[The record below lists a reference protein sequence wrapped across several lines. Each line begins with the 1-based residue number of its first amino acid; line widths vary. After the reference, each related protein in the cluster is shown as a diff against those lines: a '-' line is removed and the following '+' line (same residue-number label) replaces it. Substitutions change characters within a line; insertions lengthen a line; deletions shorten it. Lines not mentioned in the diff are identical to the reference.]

1 MSFSIRCL
9 SAVLLLVL
17 SLAASLSAQS
27 TTTKQTSK
35 APRGAVSG
43 RVTIKDKAAAGVV
56 VALRKS
62 DMVMPF
68 EPYQRATTD
77 QDGAYRITNVAP
89 GNYEVSPAAPA
100 FVMAD
105 AKETRGKT
113 VLVGEDENVE
123 SINFA
128 LVRGGVITGRITDAE
143 GRPVIQQQVTIYR
156 ADAFDQQTPPR
167 PPFPASTSPTDDRG
181 IYRVY
186 GLSPGRYKVAS
197 GKSEDGFSGVY
208 GTNRATYKQVFHPDV
223 TDQAKAPVIEVSEGS
238 EVQNIDITLGR
249 ALQTFSASGR
259 AIDAEKGVPVPNLRF
274 AVQRSLGQRTEF
286 VNTVTMSNTQGDFV
300 FEGLIPGK
308 YSFYLLP
315 TQGSAMRAETL
326 SFDVIDQ
333 DITGL
338 TVRLVKGASV
348 SGVVILET
356 EDKTVLQMLPQLQL
370 RAFVMVAS
378 GGAGLGSSNSSPI
391 APNGSFNLTA
401 LPGGTVNFNLGMMS
415 GPFPP
420 KGLTISRVERDGV
433 SSSRLEIRDGEQ
445 VTGVRVI
452 VSYGTATLRG
462 VVKVENGTLPEG
474 ARFFVRLNKAG
485 ENGIPNPMAMRPPQV
500 DARGRFLIEGIPA
513 GTYELTASL
522 VTTIPT
528 PAPLARPAKKEV
540 TVEDGVTTDVT
551 ITIDMST
558 PPKP

>member
-1 MSFSIRCL
+1 MSFSVRCL
-9 SAVLLLVL
+9 PAVLLLLL
-17 SLAASLSAQS
+17 SLPASLSAQS
-27 TTTKQTSK
+27 TTKQTSK
-35 APRGAVSG
+35 APRGSISG
-43 RVTIKDKAAAGVV
+43 RVTIKEKPAAGVV
-56 VALRKS
+56 VVLRKS
-62 DMVMPF
+62 DMAMPF

-100 FVMAD
+100 FVVAD
-105 AKETRGKT
+105 TKETRGKT

-128 LVRGGVITGRITDAE
+128 LVRGGVITGRIADAE

-156 ADAFDQQTPPR
+156 AEAFDQQTQPR
-167 PPFPASTSPTDDRG
+167 PAFPTNTVPTDDRG

-186 GLSPGRYKVAS
+186 GLSPGRYKVAA
-197 GKSEDGFSGVY
+197 GKAEDGFSGVY
-208 GTNRATYKQVFHPDV
+208 GSNRATYKQVFHPDV
-223 TDQAKAPVIEVSEGS
+223 TDQSKATVIEVSEGS
-238 EVQNIDITLGR
+238 EAQNIDITLGR

-259 AIDAEKGVPVPNLRF
+259 AIDAEKGSPVPNLRF
-274 AVQRSLGQRTEF
+274 ALQRSLGQRTEF
-286 VNTVTMSNTQGDFV
+286 VNTITTSNNQGDFV
-300 FEGLIPGK
+300 FEGLTPGK
-308 YSFYLLP
+308 YGFYLLP
-315 TQGSAMRAETL
+315 TQGNGMRAEAL

-333 DITGL
+333 DVSGL

-370 RAFVMVAS
+370 RAFVMVPS
-378 GGAGLGSSNSSPI
+378 GGAGFGSSNSSPI
-391 APNGSFNLTA
+391 APDGSFNLTA
-401 LPGGTVNFNLGMMS
+401 LPGGTVNFNLGLAS
-415 GPFPP
+415 GGPFPP

-462 VVKVENGTLPEG
+462 VVKAENGTLPEG

-485 ENGIPNPMAMRPPQV
+485 ESGMPNPMAMRPPQV

-513 GTYELTASL
+513 GTYELTANL
-522 VTTIPT
+522 MITTPT
-528 PAPLARPAKKEV
+528 PAPFARPAKKEV
-540 TVEDGVTTDVT
+540 TVQDGVTTDVT
-551 ITIDMST
+551 ITIDLST

>member
-1 MSFSIRCL
+1 MSFSVRCL
-9 SAVLLLVL
+9 PAVLLLVL
-17 SLAASLSAQS
+17 SLPASLSAQS
-27 TTTKQTSK
+27 TTKQTIK
-35 APRGAVSG
+35 APRGSISG
-43 RVTIKDKAAAGVV
+43 RVTIKEKPAAGVV
-56 VALRKS
+56 VLMRKS

-89 GNYEVSPAAPA
+89 GNYEVSTAAPA

-105 AKETRGKT
+105 TKETRGKT

-143 GRPVIQQQVTIYR
+143 GRPVIQHQVAIYR
-156 ADAFDQQTPPR
+156 AEAFDQQTQPR
-167 PPFPASTSPTDDRG
+167 PAFPTNTVPTDDRG

-186 GLSPGRYKVAS
+186 GLSPGRYKVAA
-197 GKSEDGFSGVY
+197 GKAEDGFSGMY
-208 GTNRATYKQVFHPDV
+208 GPNLATYKQVFHPDV
-223 TDQAKAPVIEVSEGS
+223 TDQAKATVIEVTEGS
-238 EVQNIDITLGR
+238 EAQNIDINLGR

-259 AIDAEKGVPVPNLRF
+259 AIDAEKGRPVPNLRIGL
-274 AVQRSLGQRTEF
+274 QRSMGQRTEF
-286 VNTVTMSNTQGDFV
+286 VNTITTSNNQGDFV
-300 FEGLIPGK
+300 LEGLIPGR
-308 YSFYLLP
+308 YGIYLLP
-315 TQGSAMRAETL
+315 TQGNGMRAEAQ

-333 DITGL
+333 DVTGL
-338 TVRLVKGASV
+338 IVSLVKGASV

-356 EDKTVLQMLPQLQL
+356 EDKAVLQMLPQLQL
-370 RAFVMVAS
+370 RAFVMVP
-378 GGAGLGSSNSSPI
+378 GGAGSGSSNSSPI
-391 APNGSFNLTA
+391 APDGSFNLTA
-401 LPGGTVNFNLGMMS
+401 LPGGTVNFNLTMMRS
-415 GPFPP
+415 PFPP

-474 ARFFVRLNKAG
+474 ARFFVRLNRAG
-485 ENGIPNPMAMRPPQV
+485 EGGMPNPMAMRPPQV

-513 GTYELTASL
+513 GTYELIASI
-522 VTTIPT
+522 VSTIPT
-528 PAPLARPAKKEV
+528 STPMSPRLVKKEI

-551 ITIDMST
+551 VTIDMST
-558 PPKP
+558 AAKP